1 MKKMIPL
8 LLMLSFFASSA
19 PCFAAF
25 DSYKASAWT
34 NKETTADQI
43 VGKLGFGLLN
53 ITAGWTAIPYEMD
66 QYKSTNIFTGLVKGV
81 YRTFV
86 YTAGGIIHTAT
97 FPAPFDIPLPD
108 GGVHFE

>member
-8 LLMLSFFASSA
+8 FLMLTLFIFSKTG
-19 PCFAAF
+19 FAAF
-25 DSYKASAWT
+25 DSYKASSWT

-53 ITAGWTAIPYEMD
+53 ISAGWTAIPYEMD
-66 QYKSTNIFTGLVKGV
+66 QHKSTNIFTGLVKGI
-81 YRTFV
+81 YRTVV
-86 YTAGGIIHTAT
+86 YTVGGVLHAVT